1 MHIESLKIFC
11 DIFDLKSFSK
21 AAESNFIT
29 QSAVSQKIRQ
39 LERLWKT
46 KLLIRN
52 KNDLALTQ
60 EGELLYKEGKMIL
73 ERFEA
78 LSQNLNKTKQ
88 LIQGNVRVASI
99 HGVGLHELP
108 PYIKKFIKQYP
119 KVNVKLEYMRDSQVY
134 NEVIQRRAD
143 LGIVAFPKILPQID
157 VIAFRR
163 DKLVIVCHPKHRL
176 AKFKRVAIKKINGT
190 NFVSFEKGIPTRRIV
205 DQFLHENR
213 VGIKLTMEFDNIET
227 LKKAVEV
234 DAGISILPLVTIKNE
249 LTHKT
254 LHAIEISGRPLTR
267 PLGIITSKGRA
278 LPPQVNKFINVLLQS
293 QK

>member
-29 QSAVSQKIRQ
+29 QSAVSQQIRQ

-176 AKFKRVAIKKINGT
+176 AKFKRVDIKKINGT